1 MAASRIVHR
10 YRLDHMRP
18 LSARG
23 RCWSLPGT
31 RTSLARPRAP
41 QRTVVRS
48 FLDGVVLMSL
58 SLPDRGRSWW
68 MRISES
74 FSRQPQAPAP
84 RSSRPPSAG
93 TAQLATT
100 KRRAR
105 CAATASRARVEHETD
120 LGAANGHRHLLSGR
134 TAPPPWHLAARSSVR
149 RRRRRT
155 LASRPSVRA
164 RATTR
169 PDRGCGLHRPRIAGR
184 RIWTATDARRTA
196 SSRR

>member
-31 RTSLARPRAP
+31 RTSLARLRAP

-84 RSSRPPSAG
+84 RSSRPPSAVLD
-93 TAQLATT
+93 APRRLAELAWST
-100 KRRAR
+100 KQ
-105 CAATASRARVEHETD
+105 TS
-120 LGAANGHRHLLSGR
+120 GAANGHRHLLSGR